1 MTLIGK
7 NIKFLREQQQ
17 MSHRQLALMCSLSID
32 ALRSIENGAHEPDLQ
47 QMILL
52 AEALN
57 YPMDRLIADN
67 LEKNYY
73 TLKSFDFKFLALDI
87 DGVLTDGGMY
97 YTESG
102 DEFKKFNTKDGLAL
116 ISLTNSG
123 KQVGF
128 ISSGLNSKIIEK
140 RASLLGVQKVYIGT
154 WKKAEVLEGW
164 CKEMNIGYEN
174 VAYVGDDVN
183 DLSVI
188 EKVGLSACPS
198 DAVNRVKEA
207 VNIVLSK
214 KGGEGCVREF
224 VEKYLMEIR

>member
-1 MTLIGK
+1 MTFIGK

-17 MSHRQLALMCSLSID
+17 VSHKQLAMMCSMNID
-32 ALRSIENGAHEPDLQ
+32 TLKTIENGAIEPDLQ

-57 YPMDRLIADN
+57 YPIDRLIADN

-87 DGVLTDGGMY
+87 DGVLSDGGMY

-102 DEFKKFNTKDGLAL
+102 DEFKKFNAKDGLA
-116 ISLTNSG
+116 IINLTSSG
-123 KQVGF
+123 KPVGF
-128 ISSGLNSKIIEK
+128 VSSGINSNIIEK
-140 RASLLGVQKVYIGT
+140 RAKMLGVQRVYVGT
-154 WKKAEVLEGW
+154 WKKAEVIEGW
-164 CKEMNIGYEN
+164 CKELNIGFEN
-174 VAYVGDDVN
+174 IAYIGDDVN
-183 DLSVI
+183 DLPVI
-188 EKVGLSACPS
+188 EKVGLSACPA
-198 DAVNRVKEA
+198 DAVNPVKEA